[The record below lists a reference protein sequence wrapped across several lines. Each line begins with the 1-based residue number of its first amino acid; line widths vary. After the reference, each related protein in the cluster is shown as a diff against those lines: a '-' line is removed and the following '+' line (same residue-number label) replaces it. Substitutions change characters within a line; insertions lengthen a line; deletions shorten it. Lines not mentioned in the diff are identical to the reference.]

1 MRYRLLITR
10 AALDTLRRMEQQ
22 GLVSA
27 SVYEDPS
34 RQDDSESENLTNEIA
49 ALHAEAGFVA
59 REELA
64 ITDPKCLLVA
74 RSTLQ
79 DLLRQGAISDDVFR
93 RLVSDIDTE
102 LQEVG

>member
-1 MRYRLLITR
+1 MRDRLLVTR

-22 GLVSA
+22 GPVSA
-27 SVYEDPS
+27 SVYEELS
-34 RQDDSESENLTNEIA
+34 RKYDSESENLTNEIA
-49 ALHAEAGFVA
+49 TLHAEAGFHA
-59 REELA
+59 QEELA
-64 ITDPKCLLVA
+64 ITDRKCLLVA

-93 RLVSDIDTE
+93 RLVSDIDSE